1 MKLSPSPYSRISGC
15 GSLPHLLLTMES
27 KFNALWPAS
36 FSVPIECSFDA
47 MRMLTLAAI
56 AAITDTVLRMRLRN
70 SAHAS

>member
-1 MKLSPSPYSRISGC
+1 MQLNPPPYSRISGC

-27 KFNALWPAS
+27 EFHADWPAS
-36 FSVPIECSFDA
+36 FSVPIERSFDA